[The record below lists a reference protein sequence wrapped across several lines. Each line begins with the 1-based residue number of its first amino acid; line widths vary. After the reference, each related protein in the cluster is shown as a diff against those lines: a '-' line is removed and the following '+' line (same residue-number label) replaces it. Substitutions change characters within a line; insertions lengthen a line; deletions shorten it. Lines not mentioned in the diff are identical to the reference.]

1 MVGAFVVLDDVP
13 GVVFVRCFAADFKF
27 NSVRGEPGDVF
38 TGTFDEIL
46 VLVWDRLN
54 GSVF

>member
-13 GVVFVRCFAADFKF
+13 GVVFVRCFAADLKL

-46 VLVWDRLN
+46 VLVGID
-54 GSVF
+54 